1 MSEELKFEPTAES
14 LLAILERLRAPG
26 GCPWDREQTRL
37 SLSRSLAE
45 ECAELLDAIDRDDPA
60 DICDELGDLFMN
72 VLFQAV
78 IAKEK
83 GEFTYTDMAGH
94 IVEKMVRRH
103 AHIFGDA
110 EAGTAE
116 EVTDLWA
123 KIKEKEKAVAGKPR
137 ETSILDGVGH
147 YLTSLNRAE
156 KIQKKVAKV
165 GFDWSDQ
172 QGIVGTRSTSTRSS
186 ATCCSWFRISRASA
200 GGRLPRSCCGQP
212 TGSSNPASVISSGC
226 WPGRAFRLNRPAA
239 PGSKRSG
246 ARQSRRKKR
255 RAAEARDHKE
265 KRRCAMNFCLLPGRR
280 STKPISGP

>member
-83 GEFTYTDMAGH
+83 GEFTYTDMAEH

-123 KIKEKEKAVAGKPR
+123 KIKEQEKAAAGKPR

-172 QGIVGTRSTSTRSS
+172 QGIVGKIEEELAELKEAMAEGNEEHVDEELGDLLFVVSNLARFRRRATSEELLRAANRKFESR
-186 ATCCSWFRISRASA
+186 FRYIEQVLAREGVPLEQA
-200 GGRLPRSCCGQP
+200 GGARL
-212 TGSSNPASVISSGC
+212 
-226 WPGRAFRLNRPAA
+226 
-239 PGSKRSG
+239 
-246 ARQSRRKKR
+246 
-255 RAAEARDHKE
+255 EALWREAKQKE
-265 KRRCAMNFCLLPGRR
+265 KETGR
-280 STKPISGP
+280 